1 MPEAN
6 HRVEDTN
13 IALRAITGHKGA
25 GANFL
30 TARLLDSSPYLPN
43 DGYRGRLH
51 QAVALRDIL
60 AGLIGCWVAGALPEQ
75 VAVIDVKPAAGEAE
89 RSEKITEPVH
99 LILTL
104 TPRRSTH
111 IATST

>member
-1 MPEAN
+1 MPELSPNKPTEGAERGVGFSRLVSIQPRPSARGGTGDLMLEAN

-43 DGYRGRLH
+43 DGYRG
-51 QAVALRDIL
+51 
-60 AGLIGCWVAGALPEQ
+60 
-75 VAVIDVKPAAGEAE
+75 
-89 RSEKITEPVH
+89 
-99 LILTL
+99 
-104 TPRRSTH
+104 
-111 IATST
+111 